1 MKEILDRCQKKGSI
15 IIYGAGTIANVF
27 YLYLKK
33 NNLDNKV
40 KYFVV
45 TKILNNV
52 TEKKNRKVVE
62 IDNLENDVNSI
73 IIIATQKVTHAAIQ
87 KTLESRQIYNYCVLD
102 QERMLDGFYKELY
115 KKPIKSN
122 TIMFMN
128 LSGRGYGG
136 NPKYIAEEI
145 RRRNLNSEKKN
156 AISLGSN

>member
-1 MKEILDRCQKKGSI
+1 MEEILDRCQKKGSI
-15 IIYGAGTIANVF
+15 IIYGAGTTANVF

-52 TEKKNRKVVE
+52 TEKNNRKVVE
-62 IDNLENDVNSI
+62 IDNLKNDVNSI

-102 QERMLDGFYKELY
+102 QERMLEEFYKELY

-145 RRRNLNSEKKN
+145 RRRNLNSEKKCN
-156 AISLGSN
+156 

>member
-1 MKEILDRCQKKGSI
+1 MEEILDRCQKKDSI

-87 KTLESRQIYNYCVLD
+87 KHWKADRFIIIV
-102 QERMLDGFYKELY
+102 F
-115 KKPIKSN
+115 
-122 TIMFMN
+122 
-128 LSGRGYGG
+128 
-136 NPKYIAEEI
+136 
-145 RRRNLNSEKKN
+145 
-156 AISLGSN
+156 